1 MACLFERGVLS
12 YDGLGSLS
20 YIIEYKGFIP
30 SDTVTEERE
39 GISEMKHKTIKRLLS
54 GTVLGMAMLFCTSCS
69 IFGGNEEEHKIEIF
83 REDVSSSYDLALA
96 DISDVRA
103 TDTISCK
110 YSELATCK
118 YKFEVSGYK
127 VAYVYV
133 QEGDSVVAGQV
144 LARLDVSSLEN
155 DVEDLN
161 MKIEQTEL
169 KIRQQQELIDYYESK
184 LKDTS
189 VSLLN
194 RESFRLKKQ
203 SAEET
208 LQTYASDIESWQLTI
223 AYKQKT
229 IDCADL
235 KSDVDGSV
243 LYVKENLD
251 SWTSDK
257 DVNVFYVMDAS
268 VCAFVATDKNAA
280 SYITVGTPVVIE
292 LPDGAKYDADVSEV
306 DEALSRI
313 VFTLNEP
320 DFSIA
325 VGTKGTIN
333 LVLGES
339 LQTLSVPKMCVF
351 STDEYDYVYVLS
363 ENGVRELNKV
373 TIGVIGDDSVEI
385 LSGLKRGDS
394 VILRRSN

>member
-1 MACLFERGVLS
+1 MRHRFFGKL
-12 YDGLGSLS
+12 
-20 YIIEYKGFIP
+20 I
-30 SDTVTEERE
+30 
-39 GISEMKHKTIKRLLS
+39 
-54 GTVLGMAMLFCTSCS
+54 GTVIGMTMLLCTSCS
-69 IFGGNEEEHKIEIF
+69 IFSGNEEEHRVEIF
-83 REDVSSSYDLALA
+83 REDVSSSYDLAMA
-96 DISDVRA
+96 DISDVRM
-103 TDTISCK
+103 TDVINCK

-133 QEGDSVVAGQV
+133 QEGDSVEAGQV

-155 DVEDLN
+155 DVEELN

-184 LKDTS
+184 LKDSS
-189 VSLLN
+189 VSLLD
-194 RESFRLKKQ
+194 REGFRLKKQ

-208 LQTYASDIESWQLTI
+208 LNTYRSDIESAQLTI

-235 KSDVDGSV
+235 KADVAGSV

-280 SYITVGTPVVIE
+280 SYIQVGTPVVIE
-292 LPDGAKYDADVSEV
+292 LPDGTEYDADVSEV

-325 VGTKGTIN
+325 VGTKGIIN

-351 STDEYDYVYVLS
+351 STEDYDYVYVLS
-363 ENGVRELNKV
+363 ENGVRELSKV
-373 TIGVIGDDSVEI
+373 TIGVVGDDSVEI
-385 LSGLKRGDS
+385 LSGLSRGDS